1 MSLRKRFVLVTVAF
15 VVVLGA
21 VGGWVA
27 TWQTR
32 RALEA
37 ELDRRARWV
46 ARAAADIGL
55 SASSFILLQPG
66 DEDQRIWT
74 STHERLRQLR
84 SIVPESYILSETNT
98 ALVTSLPAD
107 SIPIGAPLPE
117 FDSQAELAEA
127 RANGDAVSFPFDHDG
142 NRVQWGVARLDD
154 HGMVLAVL
162 MPADYLVPLQQL
174 QRNLFFGSTAAA
186 VLAVLLATVLAGS
199 VVQPLERLSRV
210 AIRIQRGHEVGRLAS
225 AMERMRLGILAR
237 DEQLRLM
244 LAQVAHELR
253 NPLGGLELFASAAA
267 ETEDPEEKARLISRV
282 RTGVAALNVII
293 SDFLAFARPM
303 GKAEHASDVRAPIR
317 EAVELIEAEMD
328 DRGGTLDLILPE
340 VPLVALVR
348 DEHVK
353 RATLNLLRN
362 ASQASKHVRLD
373 ARIENAEVIIAVSDD
388 GPGVP
393 EHLRSRVFEPFVTE
407 KEQGAGLG
415 LAIVKKVAEANGGR
429 VELAESSEENGGS
442 GAEFRLDGV
451 VRLGW
456 TCAETDVGDAY
467 YQRFGHSFFF
477 NYRPNEG

>member
-15 VVVLGA
+15 VVVLGT

-27 TWQTR
+27 TWQTK

-37 ELDRRARWV
+37 ELDTRARWV

-66 DEDQRIWT
+66 DEDQLIWT

-107 SIPIGAPLPE
+107 SIPIGAPLPQ

-142 NRVQWGVARLDD
+142 NRVQWGFARLDD

-162 MPADYLVPLQQL
+162 MPADYSVPLQQL
-174 QRNLFFGSTAAA
+174 QRNLFFGSTAVA
-186 VLAVLLATVLAGS
+186 VLAALLATVLAGS

-210 AIRIQRGHEVGRLAS
+210 ATRIQRGHMEEPVAEEGGHEVGRLAS

-244 LAQVAHELR
+244 LAQVAHEIR

-282 RTGVAALNVII
+282 RTEVAALNVII

-328 DRGGTLDLILPE
+328 DRGGTLDLTLPD
-340 VPLVALVR
+340 VPLMALVR

-362 ASQASKHVRLD
+362 AAQASKHVRLD
-373 ARIENAEVIIAVSDD
+373 ARIENAEVVIAVSDD

-393 EHLRSRVFEPFVTE
+393 DHLRSRVFEPFVTD

-429 VELAESSEENGGS
+429 VELTDSSETNGGS
-442 GAEFRLDGV
+442 GAEFRL
-451 VRLGW
+451 
-456 TCAETDVGDAY
+456 Y
-467 YQRFGHSFFF
+467 FGSLED
-477 NYRPNEG
+477 PPAAIEPPE

>member
-15 VVVLGA
+15 VVVLGT

-27 TWQTR
+27 TWQTK

-37 ELDRRARWV
+37 ELDTRARWV

-66 DEDQRIWT
+66 DEDQLIWT

-107 SIPIGAPLPE
+107 SIPIGAPLPQ

-127 RANGDAVSFPFDHDG
+127 RANGDAVS
-142 NRVQWGVARLDD
+142 ARLDD

-162 MPADYLVPLQQL
+162 MPADYSVPLQQL
-174 QRNLFFGSTAAA
+174 QRNLFFGSTAVA
-186 VLAVLLATVLAGS
+186 VLAALLATVLAGS

-210 AIRIQRGHEVGRLAS
+210 ATRIQRGHMEEPVAEEGGHEVGRLAS

-244 LAQVAHELR
+244 LAQVAHEIR

-282 RTGVAALNVII
+282 RTEVAALNVII

-328 DRGGTLDLILPE
+328 DRGGTLDLTLPD
-340 VPLVALVR
+340 VPLMALVR

-362 ASQASKHVRLD
+362 AAQASKHVRLD
-373 ARIENAEVIIAVSDD
+373 ARIENAEVVIAVSDD

-393 EHLRSRVFEPFVTE
+393 DHLRSRVFEPFVTD

-429 VELAESSEENGGS
+429 VELTDSSETNGGS
-442 GAEFRLDGV
+442 GAEFRL
-451 VRLGW
+451 
-456 TCAETDVGDAY
+456 Y
-467 YQRFGHSFFF
+467 FGSLED
-477 NYRPNEG
+477 PPAAIEPPE